1 MDEDS
6 ENDYESS
13 DSSED
18 DSGSDSDSDSDDEES
33 SKSQSENE
41 DGNQDEVMEVEVT
54 EEDLQGGIKTC
65 KDAIKASRERQNE
78 ARARKKEA
86 SDALSSLDKTII
98 KVQKEKNAFCSLK
111 RSEVHLQL
119 YILSL

>member
-6 ENDYESS
+6 ENDSESS
-13 DSSED
+13 DSSE
-18 DSGSDSDSDSDDEES
+18 GSDSDSDSDDDE
-33 SKSQSENE
+33 SQSENE
-41 DGNQDEVMEVEVT
+41 GGNQDEVMEVEVT
-54 EEDLQGGIKTC
+54 EEDLEGKIKTC
-65 KDAIKASRERQNE
+65 KDGIKAYRERQNE
-78 ARARKKEA
+78 ARIRKKEA

-119 YILSL
+119 YILSF